1 VVEGEAMP
9 GSIGERPGGA
19 ENYTI
24 ERPRILVVEDSP
36 TMRKAI
42 RRLLSNDFQVLE
54 ADDGDT
60 GWEQIRDDPSI
71 QVVFTDLIMP
81 RMNGF
86 MLLRQIRESI
96 HERISGLPVIIIT
109 GHEDDEKMRR
119 QAMALGATDF
129 VTKPFDS
136 LELRARAKAHARF
149 EHTQRRLHQATRAL
163 EQHTTIDPLTG
174 LANLNYFREH
184 GPTLLSFAVRQG
196 KELSVLRIDVDQY
209 EDLFQKRGR
218 QVAEKILV
226 NVASIISGCV
236 REEDTVARLGLAKF
250 AVLMP
255 GAGEEIARQ
264 VAGKIHALNEKSGYR
279 LGNTRFRMTVSGGL
293 VTPALYEHLQFE
305 DVLKLA
311 EGRLAQALA
320 SGGNRVVFDEGP
332 PAASRAAPEGRRE
345 QLSLEEA
352 LVLLRAGDTDLVNE
366 QLKPLVSKVL
376 PLLVHANRQLRLGMD
391 GSLLQ
396 LKHQV
401 QRL

>member
-1 VVEGEAMP
+1 MSAT
-9 GSIGERPGGA
+9 IAERPESA
-19 ENYTI
+19 QSYTI
-24 ERPRILVVEDSP
+24 EKPRILVVEDST

-42 RRLLSNDFQVLE
+42 RRLLSNDFEVLE

-60 GWEQIRDDPSI
+60 GWEIVRDDPRV
-71 QVVFTDLIMP
+71 QVVFTDLVMP

-96 HERISGLPVIIIT
+96 HERINGLPVIIIT

-129 VTKPFDS
+129 ITKPFDS
-136 LELRARAKAHARF
+136 LQLRARAKAHAKF
-149 EHTQRRLHQATRAL
+149 EHTQRRLHQATQAL
-163 EQHTTIDPLTG
+163 EQRSTIDPLTG

-196 KELSVLRIDVDQY
+196 NELSVLRIDVDQY
-209 EDLFQKRGR
+209 EELFRKRGR

-226 NVASIISGCV
+226 NVAKIISGCV
-236 REEDTVARLGLAKF
+236 RKEDTVARVGLAKF

-255 GAGEEIARQ
+255 GAGEAISRQ
-264 VAGKIHALNEKSGYR
+264 VAGKIHALNEKAGYR
-279 LGNTRFRMTVSGGL
+279 LGNTRFRMTVSAGL

-311 EGRLAQALA
+311 EGRVAQALA
-320 SGGNRVVFDEGP
+320 SGGNQVVFDEGP
-332 PAASRAAPEGRRE
+332 PAATRAAPEDRRE

-352 LVLLRAGDTDLVNE
+352 LVLLRTGDTGIVNS
-366 QLKPLVSKVL
+366 QLKPLLIKVL

-396 LKHQV
+396 LKHQL